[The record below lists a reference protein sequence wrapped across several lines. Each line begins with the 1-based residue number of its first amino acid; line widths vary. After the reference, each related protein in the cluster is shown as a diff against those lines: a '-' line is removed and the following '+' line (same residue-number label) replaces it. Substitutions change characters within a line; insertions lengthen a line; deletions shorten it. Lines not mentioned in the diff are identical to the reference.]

1 MTRPTRTRLRG
12 AELEEAILEAAE
24 SCFERFGIAKTTMD
38 DVAKVAE
45 VSRGTVYRYFAD
57 RESLILASIRRR
69 SRMNLAPARVF
80 IAGFPDI
87 ADKLA
92 EGICHSVRRGRR
104 DPMVHLLVSPDEMPL
119 ATSLLGATGVAAEL
133 THELWE
139 PILREAQEAGR
150 LRAEIE
156 LRELSEWISHLEIMF
171 ITQFARD
178 DASLD
183 RFRDM
188 IRKFLVPA
196 VVR

>member
-38 DVAKVAE
+38 DVARVADI
-45 VSRGTVYRYFAD
+45 SRATVYRYFAD

-69 SRMNLAPARVF
+69 ARMNLAPARAF
-80 IAGFPDI
+80 IAGFPDF
-87 ADKLA
+87 ADKLT
-92 EGICHSVRRGRR
+92 EGICHNVRRGRR

-119 ATSLLGATGVAAEL
+119 ATSLLGATGVAVEL

-139 PILREAQEAGR
+139 PILREAQEAGQ
-150 LRAEIE
+150 LRADVE

-171 ITQFARD
+171 ISQFDRD

-183 RFRDM
+183 RFRHM
-188 IRKFLVPA
+188 IRQFLVPA
-196 VVR
+196 VAS